1 MTKLICVNNL
11 NYTIPTGTEP
21 KTILKK
27 ISFDLDRGEMLG
39 VLGRNGVGK
48 TTLIDLLLGIKP
60 PSSGEIQVL
69 QEIPANDERKNL
81 HSICFISQDVS
92 LEAGISVRQFL
103 NLYAGFYPDYSK
115 TDEARLLKQFSV
127 GGNQQI
133 SSLSTG
139 QQKKVQIIA
148 TLSANP
154 KILLIDEITAVLDP
168 ETRNHFFNLLAE
180 EKETKGLAVVL
191 ATNIAEDLL
200 NRADKILFIEEGEGR
215 IERPES
221 IPHLFNLQ
229 KSA

>member
-1 MTKLICVNNL
+1 MTKLINVKNL
-11 NYTIPTGTEP
+11 NYSIPMG
-21 KTILKK
+21 KDILKK
-27 ISFDLDRGEMLG
+27 ISFDLDHGEMLG

-60 PSSGEIQVL
+60 PNSGEIQVL
-69 QEIPANDERKNL
+69 QEIPASDERKNI

-103 NLYAGFYPDYSK
+103 NLYAGFYPHYSK

-180 EKETKGLAVVL
+180 EKEKKGLAVVL

-200 NRADKILFIEEGEGR
+200 NRADKILFIEDGEGR

-221 IPHLFNLQ
+221 IPHLFNLK